1 MLYNFVK
8 VDIAYIILLY
18 TFLPLFK
25 ILWNYSMVKLYLC
38 SSSSWYVSPSCF
50 KNVVKLQYG
59 EEIDTVLVFI
69 FYGVSF
75 FFSLFFVGAEY

>member
-1 MLYNFVK
+1 MYTWVNVIFMFQAKNYFSSMLYNFVK
-8 VDIAYIILLY
+8 VDIAYIILCILC
-18 TFLPLFK
+18 FLSLN
-25 ILWNYSMVKLYLC
+25 L
-38 SSSSWYVSPSCF
+38 
-50 KNVVKLQYG
+50 VKLQYG